1 METANKKEV
10 AALPSN
16 GVDQVLAELE
26 REKLEFKKIQSC
38 FAEQF
43 DKAFPDKLAPK
54 TVVIIPSLTMDQEIL
69 SKIQGITHYEERLL
83 CFLLLLRMPR
93 THVIYVTSMPIDP
106 VIIDY
111 YLHLLPGITGH
122 HASKRLH
129 LLSCYDGSTRSL
141 TEKILERPRVIERI
155 RQAIPDN
162 HIAHM
167 ACFNVTDKERK
178 LSIELGLPIYGC
190 DPDLFDLGNKSNG
203 RKVFKS
209 CGLTVP
215 AGFEDLYT
223 EKEIINAL
231 IELKKQNPSL
241 RKAVVKLNDGFSGD
255 GNSIFSYDGIKE
267 KDDLVFKI
275 NSYFYA
281 KLKPVATDLALKDF
295 LIKFND
301 MGGIVEEFVDGE
313 IKTSPSV
320 QCRINPLGK
329 CVIISTHDQ
338 ELGGE
343 SGQVFL
349 GAHFPASAEYAVD
362 LGKMGLKVAEA
373 LRDKGVM
380 GRFGIDF
387 ISVRNKKARPSAR
400 TGTDGDAPRRN
411 DSVGQAVGRE
421 WTHYP
426 IEINLRKGGT
436 THPYIMLQFLTDGD
450 YNAAKGE
457 YLTATGQRRYYFCSD
472 NLRSEQFHGLTPPD
486 LVDIAMLHDLHYDG
500 TLQEGVMFHLIGALS
515 QFGKIGVV
523 CIGSSPQKA
532 VDYYNKAVE
541 VLQLETVHQLYT
553 H

>member
-1 METANKKEV
+1 MEAVQKKEI
-10 AALPSN
+10 AAISSN
-16 GVDQVLAELE
+16 GADKTAEDPICA
-26 REKLEFKKIQSC
+26 RFKQIQGN
-38 FAEQF
+38 FPEQF
-43 DKAFPDKLAPK
+43 EKAFPDKLAPK

-83 CFLLLLRMPR
+83 CMLMLLRMPK
-93 THVIYVTSMPIDP
+93 THVVYVTSMPIDP

-122 HASKRLH
+122 HANRRLH
-129 LLSCYDGSTRSL
+129 LLSCYDGSGRSL
-141 TEKILERPRVIERI
+141 TEKILERPRLIERI
-155 RQAIPDN
+155 RRSIPTG

-178 LSIELGLPIYGC
+178 LAVELGLPIYGC

-203 RKVFKS
+203 RKLFKAA
-209 CGLTVP
+209 GLNVP
-215 AGFEDLYT
+215 LGFEDLHS

-231 IELKKQNPSL
+231 TQLKKDNPAL

-255 GNSIFSYDGIKE
+255 GNAIYSYDSIKP
-267 KDDLVFKI
+267 KDDVAEKVR
-275 NSYFYA
+275 SHFYA
-281 KLKPVATDLALKDF
+281 KLKTVATDLKLNDF
-295 LIKFND
+295 LSKFNS
-301 MGGIVEEFVDGE
+301 MGGIVEEFVEGD

-320 QCRINPLGK
+320 QCRINPKGH
-329 CVIISTHDQ
+329 CVVISTHDQ

-349 GAHFPASAEYAVD
+349 GAHFPASHEYAID
-362 LGKMGLKVAEA
+362 IGAMGMKVAES
-373 LRDKGVM
+373 LRDKGVL
-380 GRFGIDF
+380 GRFAVDF
-387 ISVRNKKARPSAR
+387 ISVK
-400 TGTDGDAPRRN
+400 
-411 DSVGQAVGRE
+411 RE
-421 WTHYP
+421 HEWVHYP

-450 YNAAKGE
+450 YNAEKGE
-457 YLTATGQRRYYFCSD
+457 YFTANGQKRYYFCSD

-486 LVDIAMLHDLHYDG
+486 LIDIAMLHDLHYDG

-515 QFGKIGVV
+515 QYGKIGVV

-532 VDYYNKAVE
+532 VEYYNKAVE